1 MLKKLLSIPLKFH
14 WSFILLPIM
23 FFYITGFNFLN
34 TIYFLTLI
42 ASLLCH
48 EYGHVWMAQ
57 RKNIYVSH
65 VILHGFGAA
74 ALIANMKPKQELSIA
89 SAGPA
94 VSLCLGIFF
103 LTLFFITSIS
113 IMGIIGTMNILLG
126 TFNLLPIYPADGGR
140 ILYSIL
146 SRKLGVKKGINY
158 AVGVACV
165 LAGILGL
172 IGIFYGAINL
182 LILSILLVV
191 LSFHQ
196 RTQLLKI
203 QL

>member
-1 MLKKLLSIPLKFH
+1 M
-14 WSFILLPIM
+14 
-23 FFYITGFNFLN
+23 
-34 TIYFLTLI
+34 

-65 VILHGFGAA
+65 VVVHGFGAA
-74 ALIANMKPKQELSIA
+74 ALIANMKPKQELAIA
-89 SAGPA
+89 FAGPA

-103 LTLFFITSIS
+103 LVLSYITSIF

-126 TFNLLPIYPADGGR
+126 VFNLLPIYPTDGGR

-146 SRKLGVKKGINY
+146 SKKLGVSKGINY

-172 IGIFYGAINL
+172 IGIIYGAINL
-182 LILSILLVV
+182 LVLSILLVV

-196 RTQLLKI
+196 RTQVL
-203 QL
+203 QCY